1 MPSQL
6 LPIRQWFH
14 GHALG
19 HIHTYIYTERDGAA
33 KLFLKIK
40 RKEAQVNFITKDKS
54 SEIHI
59 GEPIIKSSDGE
70 KLLGIKI
77 DSKLHF

>member
-1 MPSQL
+1 MELQDFSN
-6 LPIRQWFH
+6 
-14 GHALG
+14 G
-19 HIHTYIYTERDGAA
+19 
-33 KLFLKIK
+33 FLEIK
-40 RKEAQVNFITKDKS
+40 RKETQVNVITKDKS

-59 GEPIIKSSDGE
+59 CESIIKSSDCE